1 MKKATFTGLLLLAF
15 LLLFAQEEAPIDVEF
30 QPRGG
35 FFQESVEVQLSAPG
49 ATIFFTLDGST
60 PNRRSEKYKKPLRIA
75 KSTVLRAVAYYN
87 GKPGKL
93 YAHTYFVREPETSF
107 PVISLGIAPSLL
119 FDPVKGLF
127 MAGNRVENDD
137 WKKPGANFWTRQE
150 IPMHVEIF
158 ESGGRCVHNSL
169 SGFRLFGGMS
179 RLFPQKS
186 MTIVARERYGEKKID
201 YPIFGEKGEKDFKFL
216 VLRNSGSDW
225 GKSHF
230 RDALM
235 TGLLDDWDMEK
246 QDYRP
251 AHVYING
258 KYWGI
263 YNIREKINRYFI
275 ADHSKGVDK
284 DSIDLLEHNMIRRR
298 GSSSHYRRMLD
309 FIGKNSLREPANY
322 AYIQSQ
328 MDVDNFMNYQIAQIF
343 FDNQDAGGNI
353 KYWRPRTPDGR
364 WRWVMFDTDWGF
376 GLHDRHAYKNNSL
389 AFHTEPNGPSWPNP
403 PWSTFLF
410 RSLLENEEFQR
421 QFVTRFADHL
431 NTTFHPSRVE
441 RKIEELYQHLLP
453 EIGRHLQRWRLS
465 EEEWKAQVNVLRT
478 FANERPYYTRL
489 HLMDRFNT
497 GGMRTLQVS
506 VEGGGSVLVNNY
518 VQVNGNLPF
527 EGAYFENLPV
537 KIKIVPHNGYRFVR
551 WEGIDVPA
559 DMREL
564 TLKLTEKVTTIKA
577 VFEKYEHPLAGK
589 VIINEIS
596 ANNRQSGD
604 WLELFNSSKEQVSLH
619 GWILSDLKNEF
630 VFPNVDIAPNDY
642 LVICEDMNKFYN
654 VFPRAYNVVGGLNF
668 GLNKHREKIE
678 LFASFGAVVDSV
690 FYELPP
696 TDSTFTLSLL
706 LPSLDNSD
714 LENWEVRYGEG
725 SPNAPNPYFLT
736 SSIRQRQKDWMQM
749 GMAAGVVILCM
760 VLLVLRHR
768 GIL

>member
-1 MKKATFTGLLLLAF
+1 MKKATFTGLLLLAS
-15 LLLFAQEEAPIDVEF
+15 LLLFAQKEVPIDVEF
-30 QPRGG
+30 QPNGG
-35 FFQESVEVQLSAPG
+35 FFRESVEVQLSAPG
-49 ATIFFTLDGST
+49 GTIFYTLDGST
-60 PNRRSEKYKKPLRIA
+60 PTRRSEKYKKPLRIA
-75 KSTVLRAVAYYN
+75 KSTVLRAVAYHN

-93 YAHTYFVREPETSF
+93 YAHTYFVREPETNF

-150 IPMHVEIF
+150 IPMQVEIF
-158 ESGGRCVHNSL
+158 ESDGRCVHNSL

-186 MTIVARERYGEKKID
+186 MTIVARERYGAKKID

-246 QDYRP
+246 QDCRP

-284 DSIDLLEHNMIRRR
+284 DSIDLLEHNIIRRR

-309 FIGKNSLREPANY
+309 YIAKNSLREPANY

-376 GLHDRHAYKNNSL
+376 GLHDGHAYKNNSL

-410 RSLLENEEFQR
+410 RSLLENEAFQR

-431 NTTFHPSRVE
+431 NTTFHPGRVE
-441 RKIEELYQHLLP
+441 RKIDELYQHLRP
-453 EIGRHLQRWRLS
+453 EMGRHLQRWRLS
-465 EEEWKAQVNVLRT
+465 EEEWHTQVNVLRT

-518 VQVNGNLPF
+518 VNVNGNLPF
-527 EGAYFENLPV
+527 EGEYFENLPV

-551 WEGIDVPA
+551 WEGMEVPA

-564 TLKLTEKVTTIKA
+564 TLKLTEKVTSIKA

-604 WLELFNSSKEQVSLH
+604 WLELFNSSKEQVNLQ

-642 LVICEDMNKFYN
+642 LVVCEDINKFYN

-668 GLNKHREKIE
+668 GLNKHREKVE

-725 SPNAPNPYFLT
+725 SPNAPNPYFLV
-736 SSIRQRQKDWMQM
+736 SSIRQRQKDWMQV
-749 GMAAGVVILCM
+749 GMAAGVFILCLI
-760 VLLVLRHR
+760 LLVLRHR